1 MNGWMGKILR
11 VKLTEASVAVE
22 DLDADLARRFI
33 GGRGLA
39 SKMLYDEID
48 PKVDPISPG
57 NKLIFATGPL
67 TGAGP
72 IAGCRYMVVTKGYLT
87 GAIACSN
94 SGGNFGPELKF
105 AGYDFIVFEGKA
117 KEPVYLLIED
127 DRVEIRSAQFLWGK
141 SIGDTVVSIRNE
153 LKENLGKTDWEAKEF
168 RVACIGP
175 GGENLVRISSVI
187 TDDGRHAARSG
198 VGAVMGSKN
207 LKAVAVKGSKSVT
220 LHDRKFFKETLSA
233 VWEKTR
239 TAKTTGTT
247 FPTYGT
253 PAGVSFF
260 NTLGTLPTHNF
271 QSGVFDGADKISGQA
286 MKSRFVLRDYGCFS
300 CPIRCGK
307 VTEVREEGA
316 VWKGMGPEYETI
328 ALLGS
333 SCGIDD
339 LAAVTKAGYLCDESG
354 IDTIS
359 TGGTIACAMELFE
372 KGYLPEEDIGFKL
385 NFGNAEAMLR
395 LVEMT
400 GKKEGFGAMIS
411 EGAYR
416 LASKYGH
423 PECFMG
429 VKKQEFPG
437 YEPRSV
443 KGMGLGMATSNR
455 GACHLRGSTYWSE
468 LAGIPK
474 PSDPLTT
481 EGKPLLVKDFQ
492 NFAAVVDSSGMCIF
506 SFRGIWQEEM
516 VPLLNSVA
524 GFGFTH
530 EKMLKTGERIWN
542 LERMFNLRA
551 GFTKEDDTLPRR
563 LLEEPAPRGPGKGHV
578 VELAGMLEEYYRI
591 RGWDENGVPTEEK
604 LRDLELTAS

>member
-1 MNGWMGKILR
+1 MDAWMGKILR
-11 VKLTEASVAVE
+11 VNLTRSEVVVE
-22 DLDADLARRFI
+22 DLDGDLARKFI

-48 PKVDPISPG
+48 PKVDPVSPE

-72 IAGCRYMVVTKGYLT
+72 IAACRYMVVTKGYLT

-94 SGGNFGPELKF
+94 SGGHFGPELKF
-105 AGYDFIVFEGKA
+105 AGYDIIIFEGKA

-127 DRVEIRSAQFLWGK
+127 DRVEIRPAGFLWGK
-141 SIGDTVVSIRNE
+141 PIGETVAAIRKV
-153 LKENLGKTDWEAKEF
+153 LKEDLGKTEWEAKEF

-175 GGENLVRISSVI
+175 GGENLVRVSSVI

-207 LKAVAVKGSKSVT
+207 LKAVVVKGSKSIT
-220 LHDRKFFKETLSA
+220 LHDSKRFREILPAIWKT
-233 VWEKTR
+233 TR
-239 TAKTTGTT
+239 TGKTTGTT

-253 PAGVSFF
+253 PAGVSYF

-271 QSGVFDGADKISGQA
+271 QSGVFDGAEKISGQV
-286 MKSRFVLRDYGCFS
+286 MKDTIVLRDYGCFS

-328 ALLGS
+328 ALMGS

-339 LAAVTKAGYLCDESG
+339 LAAIAKAGYICDESG

-359 TGGTIACAMELFE
+359 VGGTIACAMELFE

-385 NFGNAEAMLR
+385 NFGNAEALLR
-395 LVEMT
+395 LVEMI
-400 GKKEGFGAMIS
+400 GKKEGFGAVLA
-411 EGAYR
+411 EGGYR
-416 LASKYGH
+416 LARKYGH
-423 PECFMG
+423 PEFFMG

-437 YEPRSV
+437 YEPRGV
-443 KGMGLGMATSNR
+443 KGMGLAMATSNR

-468 LAGIPK
+468 LMGVPT
-474 PSDPLTT
+474 PTDPLTA

-492 NFAAVVDSSGMCIF
+492 NFASVVDSSGMCIF
-506 SFRGIWQEEM
+506 AFRGIWQAEM
-516 VPLLNSVA
+516 VLMLNSVT
-524 GFGFTH
+524 GLNFTH
-530 EKMLKTGERIWN
+530 EEMLKTGERIWN
-542 LERMFNLRA
+542 LERLFNLKA
-551 GFTKEDDTLPRR
+551 GFTKEDDNLPPRM
-563 LLEEPAPRGPGKGHV
+563 LEEPAPRGPAKGHV
-578 VELAGMLEEYYRI
+578 VPLAGMLEEYYRL
-591 RGWDENGVPTEEK
+591 RGWDASGVPTDEK
-604 LRDLELTAS
+604 RRELEL